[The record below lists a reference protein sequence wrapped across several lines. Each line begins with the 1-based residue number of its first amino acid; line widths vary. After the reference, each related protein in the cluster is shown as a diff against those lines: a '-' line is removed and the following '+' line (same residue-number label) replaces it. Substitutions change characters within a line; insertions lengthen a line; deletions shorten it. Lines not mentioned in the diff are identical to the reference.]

1 MVLGLRLG
9 ALRSVRQLVVR
20 SIRSFVMRLSEMFD
34 SWIRFHLELQ
44 HFTELRDGYT
54 AWWHFP
60 YSFNL
65 IFLQHIFFSIDSEDR
80 TRH

>member
-9 ALRSVRQLVVR
+9 ALRSVVG
-20 SIRSFVMRLSEMFD
+20 SIRSFVVRLSEMFD
-34 SWIRFHLELQ
+34 SWIRFHLEL
-44 HFTELRDGYT
+44 HRFTELRDGYT

-65 IFLQHIFFSIDSEDR
+65 IFFQHIFFSIDSEDR